1 METIGKKIASLR
13 KSKSYTQE
21 KLAGI
26 IGVSAQA
33 VSKWENETTMPD
45 IMLLPVIADIFEIS
59 IDELFGKDSPKES
72 RKITFEDVTDV
83 AYDAVLESMARA
95 WANDGSG
102 KSVEE
107 VAETTKKQL
116 QKHPQSHSMILSYKN
131 GGVYANS
138 KLGLVFNER
147 FEKAN
152 VLLEDENAT
161 ELLKVLSDPMVCKV
175 LLYLLKHSNAAVT
188 AASVAAKCGLAE
200 EEAGEALTRLWNH
213 NFTTCQSVDMGN
225 EPLKVY
231 HVFGGHKML
240 LVYAILSLSKTLSEY
255 QESYHG
261 LRA

>member
-33 VSKWENETTMPD
+33 VSKWESETTMPD

-138 KLGLVFNER
+138 RLGVVFRER
-147 FEKAN
+147 FED
-152 VLLEDENAT
+152 VTMLLEDERAGDAMR
-161 ELLKVLSDPMVCKV
+161 LLADPTVR
-175 LLYLLKHSNAAVT
+175 LILAYLLKYAKTTVT
-188 AASVAAKCGLAE
+188 AASVSEKCGLQEKDAE
-200 EEAGEALTRLWNH
+200 QALDRLLECRLIS
-213 NFTTCQSVDMGN
+213 CQSVDMG
-225 EPLKVY
+225 EGILKIYRTVGSY
-231 HVFGGHKML
+231 KLL
-240 LVYAILSLSKTLSEY
+240 LVYTILSLSQTLSSFEEHFY
-255 QESYHG
+255 G